1 MSSAGISAAAPR
13 AAQKRSASGFDILK
27 SGTAFLRL
35 LPPNFAH
42 KTAVKT
48 LKYGLVPKL
57 SGPDDPVLSI
67 KLWDIEFSNPIG
79 MSAGFDKNAEGV
91 DGIMNLGFGFAEAGT
106 VTPLPQPGNPKPNL
120 FRLTE
125 DDALIN
131 RLGFP
136 SEGVDVFAANMESRR
151 EGATG
156 IVGINVGIN
165 TGTADAAGD
174 IEICLQRLAPY
185 ASYVTINVSCPNT
198 PGLCAWQAGDKL
210 AEMVGRAKAVLAKGS
225 DDRTPPLLVKIGPE
239 LDGDGLSAVADVAMS
254 EDIDGL
260 IACNTTSERPA
271 TLRNINASETGG
283 LSGPP
288 LRCQATK
295 VLSDLFVMTQ
305 GKIPL
310 IGCGGISTAD
320 DAYERIRAGASLLQ
334 LYTAL
339 IYGGPGLVADIKAG
353 LASRL
358 RADGYKKL
366 SDAVG
371 TNHL

>member
-1 MSSAGISAAAPR
+1 MSSAGISAAAHR
-13 AAQKRSASGFDILK
+13 AAQKRSSSGVDILK

-35 LPPNFAH
+35 LPPNLAH
-42 KTAVKT
+42 KAAVKA

-57 SGPDDPVLSI
+57 SGPDDPILSI
-67 KLWDIEFSNPIG
+67 RLWDLEFPNPIG

-91 DGIMNLGFGFAEAGT
+91 DGIINLGFGFAEAGT
-106 VTPLPQPGNPKPNL
+106 VTPVPQPGNPKPNL
-120 FRLTE
+120 FRLAE
-125 DDALIN
+125 DHALIN

-136 SEGVDVFAANMESRR
+136 SEGVEVFAKNMENRR
-151 EGATG
+151 KDASG

-174 IEICLQRLAPY
+174 IEICLQRLAPL

-210 AEMVGRAKAVLAKGS
+210 AEMVGRAREVLVKGS
-225 DDRTPPLLVKIGPE
+225 GDRTPPLLVKIGPE
-239 LDGDGLSAVADVAMS
+239 LDEDGLSAVADVAMS
-254 EDIDGL
+254 ENIDGL
-260 IACNTTSERPA
+260 IACNTTSEKPA
-271 TLRNINASETGG
+271 TLRNVNASESGG

-288 LRCQATK
+288 LRRQATK
-295 VLSDLFVMTQ
+295 VLSDLFVMTR

-310 IGCGGISTAD
+310 IGCGGIATAD

-339 IYGGPGLVADIKAG
+339 IYGGPGLVSEIKTG

-358 RADGYKKL
+358 KADGYTNL

-371 TNHL
+371 ANHR